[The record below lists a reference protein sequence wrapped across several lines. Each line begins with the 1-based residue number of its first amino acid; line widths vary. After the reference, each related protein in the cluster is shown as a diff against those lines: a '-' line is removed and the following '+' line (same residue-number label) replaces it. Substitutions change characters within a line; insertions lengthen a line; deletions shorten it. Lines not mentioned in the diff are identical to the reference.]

1 MLLKTPLMF
10 LKFFATNI
18 KAYLGINIINSY
30 TLLVFPRFVMCI
42 VSLFNDWSLYRIC
55 DIYGLRHEI
64 RLLALGSSFV
74 MLVFSTRTFNNTL
87 EMTII
92 SVLLALVA
100 ECMINTNTVIYKK
113 EYLDERTQNA
123 KSIGEK
129 VRIWKMKNALPAH
142 NFSNLLLISTLCTM
156 GLFNRPT
163 FILFGMPILFF
174 WNLRGLGTKS
184 VTFKVFNI
192 RLLYFTLTTVP
203 AIFFFIIFDSLYY
216 KYLTTGEILMKDVS
230 LENFVVT
237 PLNFIKYNINST
249 NTAMHGV
256 HPKYLHILVNI
267 PLLYNVLGILAV
279 ISIATLIYYFSK
291 ADYAQLPRSQSIVS
305 LMYSAILVPVAGLS
319 YINHQEPRFLLPI
332 TIPIILLQAPKLVTG
347 FCTSNP
353 FQSNNRKLKFLYDKF
368 LCTGV
373 SAKCLMKTWCTVNL
387 ALVIFYGF
395 IHQAGVFRVVQHME
409 NTLQTKIAGV
419 HVHLATSHIY
429 NIPVSLINMPD
440 SNRVFTDNLGK
451 KYQKARDLYL
461 HEYGSLE
468 IEKVLHKLKLM
479 LDVCDVRSKQHGIRC
494 KMLLA
499 IPESLRDEMDYQFH
513 RNNATLSFISY
524 KAVKIFYPHV
534 STEALPRLNFSPNM
548 FNELYNF
555 INQLGLGLYKFE
567 IRR

>member
-1 MLLKTPLMF
+1 
-10 LKFFATNI
+10 
-18 KAYLGINIINSY
+18 
-30 TLLVFPRFVMCI
+30 
-42 VSLFNDWSLYRIC
+42 
-55 DIYGLRHEI
+55 
-64 RLLALGSSFV
+64 
-74 MLVFSTRTFNNTL
+74 
-87 EMTII
+87 MTII

-113 EYLDERTQNA
+113 EYLDERTQTA
-123 KSIGEK
+123 KSVGEK

-163 FILFGMPILFF
+163 FVLFGMPILFF

-192 RLLYFTLTTVP
+192 RLLYFILTTIP
-203 AIFFFIIFDSLYY
+203 AICFFIIFDSLYY
-216 KYLTTGEILMKDVS
+216 KYLTTGEILMKDIS

-249 NTAMHGV
+249 NTGMHGE

-279 ISIATLIYYFSK
+279 ISIATLIYHFSK

-332 TIPIILLQAPKLVTG
+332 TIPIILLQSPKLVTG
-347 FCTSNP
+347 FCTSYP

-395 IHQAGVFRVVQHME
+395 MHQAGVFRVVQHME
-409 NTLQTKIAGV
+409 QTLQTKIASV

-429 NIPVSLINMPD
+429 SIPVSLINMPD
-440 SNRVFTDNLGK
+440 SNLILKDKHGK

-468 IEKVLHKLKLM
+468 IEQVLHKLKLM
-479 LDVCDVRSKQHGIRC
+479 LDVCDVRTKQQGVRC

-499 IPESLRDEMDYQFH
+499 IPESLRDEMDYQFK
-513 RNNATLSFISY
+513 RNNSTLSFISY
-524 KAVKIFYPHV
+524 QPVKVFYPHV

-548 FNELYNF
+548 FKELYDF
-555 INQLGLGLYKFE
+555 INQFGLGLYKFE

>member
-1 MLLKTPLMF
+1 
-10 LKFFATNI
+10 
-18 KAYLGINIINSY
+18 
-30 TLLVFPRFVMCI
+30 MCI

-64 RLLALGSSFV
+64 RLLALGSSYV
-74 MLVFSTRTFNNTL
+74 MLVFSTRTFSNSL
-87 EMTII
+87 EMAII

-113 EYLDERTQNA
+113 EYLDERTQTA

-163 FILFGMPILFF
+163 FVLFGMPILFF
-174 WNLRGLGTKS
+174 WNLRGLGTRS

-192 RLLYFTLTTVP
+192 RLLYFVLTTIPPVC
-203 AIFFFIIFDSLYY
+203 FFIIFDSLYY

-249 NTAMHGV
+249 NTAMHGE

-267 PLLYNVLGILAV
+267 PLLFNVLGILAV
-279 ISIATLIYYFSK
+279 VSIATLLYHFSK
-291 ADYAQLPRSQSIVS
+291 ADYAKLPRSQSIIS
-305 LMYSAILVPVAGLS
+305 LMYSAIFVPVVGLS

-332 TIPIILLQAPKLVTG
+332 TIPVILLQGPKLVTG
-347 FCTSNP
+347 FCTSYP
-353 FQSNNRKLKFLYDKF
+353 FQTENKKLRFLYDKF

-373 SAKCLMKTWCTVNL
+373 SAKCLMKTWCTINVG
-387 ALVIFYGF
+387 LVIFYGF

-409 NTLQTKIAGV
+409 QTVQTKLPNVNI
-419 HVHLATSHIY
+419 HLATSHIY
-429 NIPVSLINMPD
+429 NIPVSLMNMPD
-440 SNRVFTDNLGK
+440 SNIIHQDSKGK

-461 HEYGSLE
+461 HEYGGLE
-468 IEKVLHKLKLM
+468 IEKVLHKMKLM
-479 LDVCDVRSKQHGIRC
+479 LDVCEVRTMQKGVRC
-494 KMLLA
+494 KMFLA
-499 IPESLRDEMDYQFH
+499 IPESLQDEMDYQFK
-513 RNNATLSFISY
+513 RNNATLSFLSY
-524 KAVKIFYPHV
+524 QVVKVFYPHV
-534 STEALPRLNFSPNM
+534 STEAFPRLGFSPNM
-548 FNELYNF
+548 FKELYYF
-555 INQLGLGLYKFE
+555 VHQFGLGLYKFE
-567 IRR
+567 IRRN